1 MEASKMQDNDNTP
14 QPGSDLEDTE
24 IGGDQ
29 VETKSNGKKPH
40 GAAAAQNP
48 DKV

>member
-1 MEASKMQDNDNTP
+1 MQNNDNAP
-14 QPGSDLEDTE
+14 APGSDLEDTE
-24 IGGDQ
+24 IGGEI
-29 VETKSNGKKPH
+29 ETKADNKKPH

>member
-1 MEASKMQDNDNTP
+1 MQNNNNTP
-14 QPGSDLEDTE
+14 APGSDLEDTE

-29 VETKSNGKKPH
+29 GENKSDGKKPH
-40 GAAAAQNP
+40 GSSAAQNP